1 MTARSTG
8 LACLLALT
16 LWSCGTE
23 DTAEVA
29 LHGSVSRIYP
39 LQYDSVRA
47 RLFTS
52 ELAIQYVS
60 GREVIISA
68 VARLDDMPV
77 EGPTTIDL
85 GQHGEV
91 VGNRGNVILPPFLSG
106 TLVLD
111 AYAPREGSAVT
122 GYFDAVIDGDDRN
135 YAVHGDFDVLL
146 EDRR

>member
-1 MTARSTG
+1 MTRWGGA
-8 LACLLALT
+8 LALIIASC
-16 LWSCGTE
+16 LWSCTTE
-23 DTAEVA
+23 ETEEAA

-39 LQYDSVRA
+39 LQYDTVRA

-68 VARLDDMPV
+68 VARIDEMPI
-77 EGPTTIDL
+77 EGPTTVDL
-85 GQHGEV
+85 GSYGEV
-91 VGNRGNVILPPFLSG
+91 VGNRGHVILPPFVSG
-106 TLVLD
+106 TLHLD
-111 AYAPREGSAVT
+111 AYAPREGAPVT
-122 GYFDAVIDGDDRN
+122 GYFDAVIEGDDRD